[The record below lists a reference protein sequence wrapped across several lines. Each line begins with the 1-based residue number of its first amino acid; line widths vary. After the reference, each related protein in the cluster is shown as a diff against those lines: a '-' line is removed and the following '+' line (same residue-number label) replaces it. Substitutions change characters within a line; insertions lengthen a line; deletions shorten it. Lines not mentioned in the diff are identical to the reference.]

1 MIGAPGRRLRRRPR
15 RARLAL
21 ALVASLLAAATALAP
36 PLRAAEWPAWR
47 GANQDA
53 NSPETGLISHWSQD
67 GENLIWKVPL
77 TARSTPIVFDG
88 RACINGRAGEGER
101 RQERVACYDAA
112 DGRLLWEQRFNVYH
126 TAVPENR
133 VGWAN
138 LAGDPESGYLYAQGV
153 GGLFFCFD
161 RAGKVVWSRNLVE
174 ELGFFSGYGGRTQTP
189 VLDGERLIVTFVSGS
204 WGELGPPRHRL
215 FAFDKKNGELIWV
228 STPGGAPADLNTQ
241 TTPVVATIDGRRLA
255 IGGNADGWVY
265 AVDARTGEK
274 VWGFHLSMLA
284 LNTTVAVAPDG
295 TVFAAHAEEN
305 VGSPEMGGVV
315 AFSGQGRGDITAS
328 NLKWRA
334 PIEDGFPSPTLHGGT
349 LYVIDNS
356 ANLFALDAATGE
368 RRWTLDLGTVG
379 KGSPVVADGKLFATE
394 VNGRFHVVEPGA
406 AAGRVLDSEELHM
419 PDGRY
424 AEIYG
429 SPAIAYGRIYLA
441 TENALYCLGDKRK
454 PFRAGKDAAGAEPAL
469 RGSSR
474 TTASTG
480 AERGSPSDAASSA
493 AVGRP
498 PRPPS
503 GAPAKLLVVPAEV
516 GLRPGEATSFRVL
529 AFDALGNPVAT
540 PAVTWSLKDLT
551 GALDGGRFTP
561 DAARGTQLGQVVA
574 RAGELTAAARARVI
588 APPPYSEGFE
598 SIAAGQRPAYFLS
611 GAVRFEVVETPEGKV
626 LRKGPAPE
634 GVHRH
639 RTFFGLPDWSDYTIQ
654 ADLMAEQ
661 VGRKIGDIGL
671 IDSGYTVDLMGSH
684 QQIQVRSWDS
694 ELRASKQVPFAWQ
707 PGTWYTMKVT
717 VRGEGGKAVVRAKV
731 WPRGQ
736 PEPAEWTLVAEDPL
750 PIVAGS
756 PGLYGY
762 SPAPVYYDNVAVTKN
777 QSNP

>member
-1 MIGAPGRRLRRRPR
+1 MRPMIGAPGRRLRGRLR

-21 ALVASLLAAATALAP
+21 ALLAALPGIATAFAP

-47 GANQDA
+47 GPGQDA
-53 NSPETGLISHWSQD
+53 NSPETGLISRWSQD
-67 GENLIWKVPL
+67 GENLVWKVPL

-112 DGRLLWEQRFNVYH
+112 DGRLLWERRFNVYH

-138 LAGDPESGYLYAQGV
+138 LAGDPETGYLYAQGV

-284 LNTTVAVAPDG
+284 LNTTVAVGPDG

-315 AFSGQGRGDITAS
+315 AFSGHGRGDITAS

-334 PIEDGFPSPTLHGGT
+334 PIEDGFPSPTLHDGT

-368 RRWTLDLGTVG
+368 RHWTLDLGTVG

-406 AAGRVLDSEELHM
+406 AAGRILDSEELRM

-429 SPAIAYGRIYLA
+429 SPAIAYGRVYLV
-441 TENALYCLGDKRK
+441 TESALYCLGDKRK
-454 PFRAGKDAAGAEPAL
+454 PIRRPSPAHGSAA
-469 RGSSR
+469 
-474 TTASTG
+474 TG
-480 AERGSPSDAASSA
+480 AAPAASGPA
-493 AVGRP
+493 
-498 PRPPS
+498 
-503 GAPAKLLVVPAEV
+503 AKLLVVPAEI

-540 PAVTWSLKDLT
+540 PAVTWSLQNLT

-588 APPPYSEGFE
+588 APPPYREGFDA
-598 SIAAGQRPAYFLS
+598 IAAGQRPAYFLS

-639 RTFFGLPDWSDYTIQ
+639 RTFLGLPDWSDYTIE

-661 VGRKIGDIGL
+661 VGRKLGDVGL

-694 ELRASKQVPFAWQ
+694 ELRASKQVPFSWQ

-717 VRGEGGKAVVRAKV
+717 VRGEGGKAHPGPARAIVRAKV

-750 PIVAGS
+750 PIAAGS

-777 QSNP
+777 P